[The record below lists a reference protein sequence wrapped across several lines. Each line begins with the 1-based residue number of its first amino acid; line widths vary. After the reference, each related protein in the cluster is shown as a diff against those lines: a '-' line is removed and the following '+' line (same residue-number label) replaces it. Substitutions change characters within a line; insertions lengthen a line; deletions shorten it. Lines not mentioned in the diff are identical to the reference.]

1 MANNAAKAKEAIRKE
16 GDSLEAHLIRLSKAH
31 SVAEGQEAFW
41 ESERGRLRRQVL
53 RTRSGLVSQ
62 QKLVLEKR
70 AEAERAHRVLE
81 LCQGDLGRQKSDLTR
96 LEGQLKASEEAQGK
110 ARDNCMVI

>member
-31 SVAEGQEAFW
+31 SVAEGKEAFC
-41 ESERGRLRRQVL
+41 ESERGRLGRQVL

-70 AEAERAHRVLE
+70 AEAERAQRVLE
-81 LCQGDLGRQKSDLTR
+81 LWQGNLGRQKSDLTR
-96 LEGQLKASEEAQGK
+96 LEGQLKDSEEAQGK

>member
-1 MANNAAKAKEAIRKE
+1 LGNWCCA
-16 GDSLEAHLIRLSKAH
+16 
-31 SVAEGQEAFW
+31 
-41 ESERGRLRRQVL
+41 
-53 RTRSGLVSQ
+53 RTRSGLIDQ

-70 AEAERAHRVLE
+70 EDADKAQRILA

-96 LEGQLKASEEAQGK
+96 LEGQLKASEEAQMK

>member
-16 GDSLEAHLIRLSKAH
+16 GDRLEADLIRLSKAH
-31 SVAEGQEAFW
+31 SVAEGKEAFC
-41 ESERGRLRRQVL
+41 ESERGRLGRQVL

-70 AEAERAHRVLE
+70 AEAERSF
-81 LCQGDLGRQKSDLTR
+81 GRSSRTQTYQWTPRDCS
-96 LEGQLKASEEAQGK
+96 GQYLQYYFWGH
-110 ARDNCMVI
+110 